1 MQPCSL
7 RGPRPRPVIRGASK
21 RATTYMR
28 DGSDLGCWGA
38 LLRRERAVDRLRAR
52 LVAGNGRRPRWSGYE
67 AERMP
72 SGVGKDVAVE
82 LACSEIKYSGSGIG
96 DIVNHDVEMELLG
109 PLRIRPL
116 RGPVVEGKL
125 KRDSGGPIVGG
136 YHDPAVTVVGN
147 RQPQKLG
154 VEGRKCPWI
163 GAIDHHVMESPNH
176 GRDATSVTQS
186 RSDGAGP
193 RRRHQGLWLVDHG
206 SERKWSSRSAS
217 SCVSSLGAKNMIAP
231 IKLSQR

>member
-1 MQPCSL
+1 
-7 RGPRPRPVIRGASK
+7 
-21 RATTYMR
+21 
-28 DGSDLGCWGA
+28 
-38 LLRRERAVDRLRAR
+38 
-52 LVAGNGRRPRWSGYE
+52 
-67 AERMP
+67 MP
-72 SGVGKDVAVE
+72 SGIGKDVAVE
-82 LACSEIKYSGSGIG
+82 LACSEIKNSGSGIG

-109 PLRIRPL
+109 PLRIWPL

-125 KRDSGGPIVGG
+125 KSDSGGPIVGG

-186 RSDGAGP
+186 RSGGGP
-193 RRRHQGLWLVDHG
+193 SGRHQGLRLVG
-206 SERKWSSRSAS
+206 SRERTDWSSRLAPPR
-217 SCVSSLGAKNMIAP
+217 VSGFGAKNMTAP
-231 IKLSQR
+231 IMAPECFGPRPSNAD